1 MVRAILSL
9 VLVSVVVTAA
19 GCGGDGASDARP
31 GETIAVAASFYPLAF
46 AAEQVGG
53 DAVAVENLT
62 PPGAEPHD
70 LELTPGDLETIA
82 SAHVVVMVRG
92 GFQPAV
98 EEAVESEASGIVVDA
113 LEGVEVPSSIAADG
127 DADGPEVD
135 PHVWLDPMIFADVV
149 ERVASALGR
158 VDRGAAGGFDDAAAR
173 LRSRLVDLD
182 RDFRRGLAEC
192 RTRTMITNHAAFGH
206 LAAAYDLE
214 QVPIAGLSPEAEPGP
229 ERIAELAARAEAAG
243 ATTIFTEDL
252 APSDVAETLAAE
264 AGIDTAVLSP
274 LEGLTADQLAAGD
287 DYLSVMRTN
296 LETLRYGLDCA

>member
-1 MVRAILSL
+1 MRAILSL
-9 VLVSVVVTAA
+9 VLVSIVVIAA
-19 GCGGDGASDARP
+19 GCGGDGESRAGP

-82 SAHVVVMVRG
+82 SAQVVVMVRG

-98 EEAVESEASGIVVDA
+98 EEAVESVASGIVVDA
-113 LEGVEVPSSIAADG
+113 LEGVEMAPSSVAADSHE
-127 DADGPEVD
+127 AD

-158 VDRGAAGGFDDAAAR
+158 VDQGAAGGFDDAAAR
-173 LRSRLVDLD
+173 LRSRLTDLD
-182 RDFRRGLAEC
+182 RDFRQGLADC
-192 RTRTMITNHAAFGH
+192 RTRIMITNHAAFGH
-206 LAAAYDLE
+206 LAAAYDLD
-214 QVPIAGLSPEAEPGP
+214 QVPISGLSPEAEPDP
-229 ERIAELAARAEAAG
+229 ERIAELADRAEAAG
-243 ATTIFTEDL
+243 VTTIFTEDL
-252 APSDVAETLAAE
+252 VPSDVAETLAAE

-296 LETLRYGLDCA
+296 LETLRHGLDCA